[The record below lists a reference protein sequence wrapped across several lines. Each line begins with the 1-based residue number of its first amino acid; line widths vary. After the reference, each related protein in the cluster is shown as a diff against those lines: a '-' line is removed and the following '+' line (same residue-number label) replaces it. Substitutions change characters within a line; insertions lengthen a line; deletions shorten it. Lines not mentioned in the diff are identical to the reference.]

1 MPPDTESPGLEISIG
16 EVQKEI
22 EDQLIE
28 EVRRFNDVVL
38 GAERSRSLAALARDR
53 NGDLAG
59 GVSGRT
65 LYGWFLIQVVWVRED
80 LRGSG
85 VGASLMQAAE
95 TEAIR
100 RGCTGAQVDTVSF
113 QAPDFYRKL
122 GYREIGT
129 IEDFPPGY
137 RRHYFE
143 KRL

>member
-1 MPPDTESPGLEISIG
+1 MPPDTESPGLEISVG
-16 EVQKEI
+16 EVQREI

-38 GAERSRSLAALARDR
+38 GAERSRSLAALARDG

-59 GVSGRT
+59 GVAGRT

-85 VGASLMQAAE
+85 LGASLMQAAE
-95 TEAIR
+95 TEAVR
-100 RGCTGAQVDTVSF
+100 RGCTGAQVDTVTF
-113 QAPDFYRKL
+113 QAPGFYRKL